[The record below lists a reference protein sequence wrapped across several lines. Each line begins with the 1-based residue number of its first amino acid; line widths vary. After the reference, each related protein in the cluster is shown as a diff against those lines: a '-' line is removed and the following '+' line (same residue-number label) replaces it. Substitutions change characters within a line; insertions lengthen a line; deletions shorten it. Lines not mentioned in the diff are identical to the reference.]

1 LITMSKVSPS
11 LFVIAALFSTALLP
25 AQQAAPK
32 ADAAKTS
39 TQSTPEGL
47 TDSQWTSIRA
57 AYEAGR
63 HEVTKVD
70 GTYQARNPGQGWLTR
85 FEDGGFA
92 VKPDSGAWTWGL
104 ELKSYGFV
112 GNEQEVGTPSK
123 AQAKGGR
130 MSYRWDALLEEWYI
144 NDTRGIEHGYT
155 VQQRPARK
163 TADVQSPLAFT
174 LAVRG
179 GLTAQIT
186 EDQRDVR
193 FVDAKGGTALT
204 YTGLT
209 VFDADGKDVPA
220 RFEKHGDL
228 LRLLVEEADA
238 RYPLTIDPLIQQA
251 YLKASNTDAD
261 DRFGSSV
268 TISDDT
274 VVVGAPRES
283 SKATGVNGD
292 QSDNS
297 AGGAGAVYVF
307 VRRGALWFQQA
318 YLKASNT
325 DAGDSFGSSVAIS
338 GDTVVVGAYA
348 ERSKATGING
358 VQSDNSARWA
368 GAVYVFARSSGV
380 WTQQAYLKASNTDAS
395 DRFGSSVTIS
405 GDTVVAGAW
414 GEASSATGVNGVQ
427 TNSSALYPGA
437 AYVFVRSSGAW
448 TQQAYLKASNTD
460 GGDYFGVSVSVSD
473 DTVVVG
479 APYENSNATGVNGDQ
494 SDNSA
499 SGAGAVYVFVR
510 SSGAWTQQA
519 YLKASNTDAGDGFGV
534 SVSVSDD
541 TVVVGA
547 YYESSNANGNQ
558 GNNSA
563 GQSGAAYVFVRSSGV
578 WTQQAYLKASNPGVY
593 DQFGDSV
600 SISGD
605 TLVVGALYEAS
616 NATGVNG
623 NFGNNLSSD
632 SGAAYVFARSGGSWI
647 QQAYLKASNTD
658 AGDGFGSSVA
668 ISGDTVV
675 VGASYEASNATG
687 VNGDQ
692 SDNGAGGAGAS
703 YVFELSPA
711 KAVEV
716 GTGCIAKGS
725 PPRLSST
732 LPVQG
737 TSCQFSVSKAPANAV
752 GVVQLGFPTVGYDF
766 GFGCIAYINPMIR
779 MIPMYF
785 YTDRNGAWTS
795 PPLAVGSS
803 RSLLSAQVALQ
814 AGFDSPATAPLGIAL
829 SNGVWL
835 TVGY

>member
-1 LITMSKVSPS
+1 MSKVSPS

-238 RYPLTIDPLIQQA
+238 RYPLTIDPLI
-251 YLKASNTDAD
+251 
-261 DRFGSSV
+261 
-268 TISDDT
+268 
-274 VVVGAPRES
+274 
-283 SKATGVNGD
+283 
-292 QSDNS
+292 
-297 AGGAGAVYVF
+297 
-307 VRRGALWFQQA
+307 QQA

>member
-1 LITMSKVSPS
+1 MSKVFPG
-11 LFVIAALFSTALLP
+11 LFVVAALFSTALLP

-70 GTYQARNPGQGWLTR
+70 GAYQARNPGQGWLTR

-238 RYPLTIDPLIQQA
+238 RYPLTIDPLVQQA
-251 YLKASNTDAD
+251 YLKASNTDAWD
-261 DRFGSSV
+261 SFGYSV
-268 TISDDT
+268 SISGDT
-274 VVVGAPRES
+274 VVVGALGEDS
-283 SKATGVNGD
+283 NATGVNGD
-292 QSDNS
+292 QNDNS
-297 AGGAGAVYVF
+297 ASDAGAAYVF

-325 DAGDSFGSSVAIS
+325 DAGDAFGDSVSIS
-338 GDTVVVGAYA
+338 GDT
-348 ERSKATGING
+348 I
-358 VQSDNSARWA
+358 
-368 GAVYVFARSSGV
+368 
-380 WTQQAYLKASNTDAS
+380 
-395 DRFGSSVTIS
+395 
-405 GDTVVAGAW
+405 
-414 GEASSATGVNGVQ
+414 
-427 TNSSALYPGA
+427 
-437 AYVFVRSSGAW
+437 
-448 TQQAYLKASNTD
+448 
-460 GGDYFGVSVSVSD
+460 
-473 DTVVVG
+473 VVG
-479 APYENSNATGVNGDQ
+479 APGESSNATGVNGDQ

-499 SGAGAVYVFVR
+499 SVAGAAYVFTR
-510 SSGAWTQQA
+510 SAGVWSQEAYLKASNTDALDEFGLPVSISGETVVVGAPYEDSNATGINGDQSNNSASNAGAAYVFLRSGSTWTQQA
-519 YLKASNTDAGDGFGV
+519 YLKASNTDAGDFFGL
-534 SVSVSDD
+534 SVSVSGD

-547 YYESSNANGNQ
+547 RWEDSNATGVNGDQ
-558 GNNSA
+558 SDNSA
-563 GQSGAAYVFVRSSGV
+563 SKAGAVYVFVRSGST
-578 WTQQAYLKASNPGVY
+578 WTQQAYLKASNTGMG
-593 DQFGDSV
+593 DNFGRSV
-600 SISGD
+600 TISGD
-605 TLVVGALYEAS
+605 TVVVGANGEDSNANGSQGNNFATNAGAAYVFVRSGTTWTQQAYLKASNIGAYDNFGYYVAISGDTVVVGAFGEDS

-623 NFGNNLSSD
+623 NFGNNLSKD
-632 SGAAYVFARSGGSWI
+632 SGAAYVFARSGGSWML
-647 QQAYLKASNTD
+647 QAYLKASNTD
-658 AGDGFGSSVA
+658 AGDDFGRSVA

-675 VGASYEASNATG
+675 VGAVGESSNATG

-692 SDNGAGGAGAS
+692 SNNSASVAGAT

-737 TSCQFSVSKAPANAV
+737 TSCQFSVSKAPANTV
-752 GVVQLGFPTVGYDF
+752 GVIQLGFPTVGYDF

>member
-1 LITMSKVSPS
+1 MSKVFPS

-70 GTYQARNPGQGWLTR
+70 GAYQARNPGQGWLTR

-112 GNEQEVGTPSK
+112 GNEQEVGTPSE

-144 NDTRGIEHGYT
+144 NDTRGLEHGYT

-238 RYPLTIDPLIQQA
+238 RYPLTIDPLVQQA
-251 YLKASNTDAD
+251 YMKASNTDAGD
-261 DRFGSSV
+261 FFGGSV
-268 TISDDT
+268 AISGDT
-274 VVVGAPRES
+274 VVVGARVEAS
-283 SKATGVNGD
+283 NAIGVNGD
-292 QSDNS
+292 QSNNS
-297 AGGAGAVYVF
+297 AGAAGAAYVF

-325 DAGDSFGSSVAIS
+325 DTNDRFGMSVSISGDTIVVGAYLEGSNATGVNGDQSDNSARSAGAAYVFTRSAGVWSQEAYLKASNTDAGDYFGESVAISGDMVVVGAPQEDSNATGVNGDQSNNSAGVAGAAYVFRRSGTTWTQQAYLKASNTDAGDEFGESVSIS
-338 GDTVVVGAYA
+338 GDTVVVGGRREDSNVA
-348 ERSKATGING
+348 GVNG
-358 VQSDNSARWA
+358 DQSNNGAANA
-368 GAVYVFARSSGV
+368 GAAYVFVVDARHGV
-380 WTQQAYLKASNTDAS
+380 WTQQAYLKASNTDAG
-395 DRFGSSVTIS
+395 DFFGFSVSIS
-405 GDTVVAGAW
+405 GDTVVVGAFAEDSNANGNQGNNSAGNA
-414 GEASSATGVNGVQ
+414 
-427 TNSSALYPGA
+427 GA
-437 AYVFVRSSGAW
+437 AYVFVRSGGSW

-460 GGDYFGVSVSVSD
+460 VGDSFGGSVAISG

-479 APYENSNATGVNGDQ
+479 AFAED
-494 SDNSA
+494 
-499 SGAGAVYVFVR
+499 
-510 SSGAWTQQA
+510 
-519 YLKASNTDAGDGFGV
+519 
-534 SVSVSDD
+534 
-541 TVVVGA
+541 
-547 YYESSNANGNQ
+547 
-558 GNNSA
+558 
-563 GQSGAAYVFVRSSGV
+563 
-578 WTQQAYLKASNPGVY
+578 
-593 DQFGDSV
+593 
-600 SISGD
+600 
-605 TLVVGALYEAS
+605 S

-623 NFGNNLSSD
+623 NFGNNLSSN
-632 SGAAYVFARSGGSWI
+632 SGAAYVFARSGDRWI

-658 AGDGFGSSVA
+658 AWDAFGRSVA
-668 ISGDTVV
+668 ISGDTVLA
-675 VGASYEASNATG
+675 GAWGEDSNATG
-687 VNGDQ
+687 VNGNQ
-692 SDNGAGGAGAS
+692 SDNSAGESGAV

-737 TSCQFSVSKAPANAV
+737 TSCQFSVSNAPANAV

-785 YTDRNGAWTS
+785 YTDRNGVWTS